1 MKTAI
6 ELIADE
12 RIRQIEQENWT
23 YRHDDQHVN
32 GDIADAAAIYA
43 MCPLTRKTMMEQCS
57 EWPWPWDESSFRP
70 SPHDRIREL
79 VKAGALIV
87 AEIQR
92 LQRAAPNI
100 GLERTPVRSKSC
112 VREGG
117 PS

>member
-12 RIRQIEQENWT
+12 RIRQIEKEHWT
-23 YRHDDQHVN
+23 HRHDDLHVN
-32 GDIADAAAIYA
+32 GDMADAAAIYA
-43 MCPLTRKTMMEQCS
+43 MCPSTRTALMAQCS
-57 EWPWPWDESSFRP
+57 EWPWPWDEASFKP

-92 LQRAAPNI
+92 LQRAAPN
-100 GLERTPVRSKSC
+100 R
-112 VREGG
+112 GG
-117 PS
+117 EH